1 MKRFAIAAGMLM
13 ALALPTAVSAAPPA
27 WNLTG
32 TYKVT
37 FVCTSGDCTGS
48 TYVHSMI
55 ITTSDDSGN
64 VVGSGSVDG
73 YPGYDWTLTGTV
85 SGSDVTLNIT
95 WTEPP
100 AMEMYNPLTLTGT
113 IDASGVP
120 SGTAVDA
127 QDRTFTWATTD
138 GAAAP
143 IATPTPTPT
152 PTPTATPTPTPAPTA
167 TPTPSPTP
175 APTATPT
182 PSPTPAPT
190 ATPTPS
196 PTPFQTVAG
205 ATATPV
211 QTLPPTSTDTDST
224 NHSAPIFALL
234 ICLAFGGLGLAAVE
248 AQRRAIRG

>member
-64 VVGSGSVDG
+64 VVGSGSVDL

-175 APTATPT
+175 
-182 PSPTPAPT
+182 
-190 ATPTPS
+190 
-196 PTPFQTVAG
+196 FQTVAG

>member
-175 APTATPT
+175 
-182 PSPTPAPT
+182 
-190 ATPTPS
+190 
-196 PTPFQTVAG
+196 FQTVAG